1 VANDLIAPRS
11 APTLED
17 VARLA
22 GVSRATVSRVVN
34 GASLVAPET
43 ISGVQDAIDE
53 LGYRP
58 NRAARALV
66 TRRTGVVAV
75 VVPEADERVFNDPFF
90 PQAYHGALQGF
101 HGSDIQV
108 VLAIAEPGDP
118 ADRML
123 RYLASGHVDGA
134 IVVSHHG
141 PALARA
147 IAEMST
153 PVVFVGDPETPG
165 LTYVDIDQVSAAREA
180 TEFLVNSG
188 RRHIGT
194 ITGPLDM
201 AAGARRLA
209 GFNAALAA
217 AGLAPGPIEHG
228 DFTMAAG
235 RSAAGRILAGS
246 TQMDALFAANDL
258 MAAGAI
264 QVFNEAGLRVPEDV
278 AVVGFDDSEVAIRT
292 RPSLTT
298 MTNPA
303 SQLCSVAA
311 ELLIQTLGGAKPAAE
326 VILPSRLIVRDSA

>member
-1 VANDLIAPRS
+1 VANDLITRRS

-34 GASLVAPET
+34 GATVVAPET
-43 ISGVQDAIDE
+43 ISGVQNAIAE

-165 LTYVDIDQVSAAREA
+165 LTYVDIDQVSAARRA
-180 TEFLVNSG
+180 TEYLIAAG
-188 RRHIGT
+188 RRRIAT

-201 AAGARRLA
+201 AAGSRRLE

-217 AGLAPGPIEHG
+217 AGLAAGPIEHG
-228 DFTMAAG
+228 DYTMAGA
-235 RSAAGRILAGS
+235 RSAAGRILARAVPFDG
-246 TQMDALFAANDL
+246 LFAANDL
-258 MAAGAI
+258 MAAAAI
-264 QVFNEAGLRVPEDV
+264 QVFIEAGLRVPNDV
-278 AVVGFDDSEVAIRT
+278 AVVGFDDSEVAVRT
-292 RPSLTT
+292 RPNLTT

-303 SQLCSVAA
+303 SQLCARAA
-311 ELLIQTLGGAKPAAE
+311 ELLIEILGGATPAAE

>member
-1 VANDLIAPRS
+1 MANELITPRS

-43 ISGVQDAIDE
+43 SSGVQSAIAE

-165 LTYVDIDQVSAAREA
+165 LTFVDIDQVTAARRA
-180 TEFLVNSG
+180 TEFLIAAG

-201 AAGARRLA
+201 AAGARRLG

-235 RSAAGRILAGS
+235 RSAATRMLAAS
-246 TQMDALFAANDL
+246 TQLDGLFAANDL
-258 MAAGAI
+258 MAAAAI
-264 QVFNEAGLRVPEDV
+264 QVFTEAGLRVPEDI

-292 RPSLTT
+292 RPNLTT

-303 SQLCSVAA
+303 SQLCSRAA
-311 ELLIQTLGGAKPAAE
+311 ELLIEALGGSKPATE

>member
-1 VANDLIAPRS
+1 VQSAIA
-11 APTLED
+11 
-17 VARLA
+17 
-22 GVSRATVSRVVN
+22 
-34 GASLVAPET
+34 
-43 ISGVQDAIDE
+43 E

-108 VLAIAEPGDP
+108 VLAIGEPGDS

-165 LTYVDIDQVSAAREA
+165 LTFVDIDQVTAARRA
-180 TEFLVNSG
+180 TEYLIAAG

-201 AAGARRLA
+201 AAGARRLG
-209 GFNAALAA
+209 GFTAALAG

-235 RSAAGRILAGS
+235 RSAATRMLATS
-246 TQMDALFAANDL
+246 TQLDALFAANDL
-258 MAAGAI
+258 MAAAAI
-264 QVFNEAGLRVPEDV
+264 QVFTEAGLRVPEDV

-292 RPSLTT
+292 RPNLTT

-303 SQLCSVAA
+303 SQLCSRAA
-311 ELLIQTLGGAKPAAE
+311 ELLIEILGGSRPATE